1 MIRTSLTILALTLSV
16 GACAGSHK
24 HTAPSDF
31 AAGNPEYSEGYAGG
45 SSYDASA
52 TGSDRGPVDGASGSA
67 TATAVAPAAQEST
80 AAESV
85 ARGDASVGGAS
96 VSDTAPAPRRTSPG
110 LGTAYGETRYSKV
123 HTVPF
128 YRSSDNP
135 DVVLSLRYND
145 PQGIAALSSVRGGAR
160 SPQATMHRNSLQV
173 SLLGEHGGVLPGAEI
188 GGQVYAVG
196 GIGQRYMIAIENHTT
211 ERYEVLASVDGL
223 DVIDGSD
230 ASFRK
235 RGYVVDPYT
244 SFVIE
249 GWRTGDETVAAFRF
263 SALEESYAAQT
274 GRPRNVGVVGVAF
287 FQEHRPIDTRELD
300 RRDSADPF
308 PHRYTPPPPYR
319 RY

>member
-1 MIRTSLTILALTLSV
+1 MIRTSLTILALSLSV
-16 GACAGSHK
+16 ACAGSNQN
-24 HTAPSDF
+24 TAPADF
-31 AAGNPEYSEGYAGG
+31 AAGSPEYSESYAGG
-45 SSYDASA
+45 ASYEASVSS
-52 TGSDRGPVDGASGSA
+52 SDRGSAGSYSGSK
-67 TATAVAPAAQEST
+67 APAAPEPI
-80 AAESV
+80 ARESV
-85 ARGDASVGGAS
+85 ARGEASVGGAS
-96 VSDTAPAPRRTSPG
+96 VHDAAPAPHRTSPG

-128 YRSSDNP
+128 YRTSDNP
-135 DVVLSLRYND
+135 DVLLSLRYND
-145 PQGIAALSSVRGGAR
+145 PRGIADLSSVRGGAR
-160 SPQATMHRNSLQV
+160 SPQATMHRDSLRV
-173 SLLGEHGGVLPGAEI
+173 SLLGEQGSTLPGAEI

-196 GIGQRYMIAIENHTT
+196 GVGQRYMIAIENHTT
-211 ERYEVLASVDGL
+211 ERYEVVASVDGL

-230 ASFRK
+230 ASFSK

-263 SALEESYAAQT
+263 SALEQSYAAQT

-287 FQEHRPIDTRELD
+287 FQEHRPLDTRELD

-308 PHRYTPPPPYR
+308 PNRYAPPPPYR

>member
-16 GACAGSHK
+16 GACAGNSTRK
-24 HTAPSDF
+24 SAAPSDF
-31 AAGNPEYSEGYAGG
+31 AASSPE
-45 SSYDASA
+45 SY
-52 TGSDRGPVDGASGSA
+52 SGSYA
-67 TATAVAPAAQEST
+67 ASDSYNASVSSTNRGSAGSYSGSPAPAAPEPVAQESI
-80 AAESV
+80 

-96 VSDTAPAPRRTSPG
+96 VSDVAPAPRRTSPG

-128 YRSSDNP
+128 YRTSDNP
-135 DVVLSLRYND
+135 DVLLSLRYND
-145 PQGIAALSSVRGGAR
+145 PQGIADLSSVRGGAR
-160 SPQATMHRNSLQV
+160 SPQATMLRDSLRV

-188 GGQVYAVG
+188 GGQVYAIG

-230 ASFRK
+230 ASFSK

-287 FQEHRPIDTRELD
+287 FQEHRPVNTRELD

-308 PHRYTPPPPYR
+308 PNRYAPPPPYR